1 VKAEAFII
9 VPAAATAA
17 PIIEKIVP
25 VDQWA
30 AQVVDFIASSQGWA
44 GPLIALLA
52 FAESMA
58 VVGLIVPFTAMIVAS
73 GALLASGVLDPWVV
87 LPWGI
92 GGAVLGDAVSYWI
105 GRYLGHRVHHMW
117 PFKNDPEMLAQG
129 HRFFVRWGVLSVCLG
144 RFFGP
149 LRAVVPLVA
158 GVMEMPQ
165 ARFQVANVVSAI
177 VWLPAL
183 MLPGAL
189 AGTLFANV
197 TGFGEK
203 AFVYVFIA
211 FVAFPLLVGLI
222 CWLRKRWRR

>member
-1 VKAEAFII
+1 VRFGAFII
-9 VPAAATAA
+9 ACPMLSPRAD
-17 PIIEKIVP
+17 PMEL
-25 VDQWA
+25 WA
-30 AQVVDFIASSQGWA
+30 AQVVEFIAASRGWA

-58 VVGLIVPFTAMIVAS
+58 VIGLIVPFTAMIVAS
-73 GALLASGVLDPWVV
+73 GALLASGALDPWIV

-92 GGAVLGDAVSYWI
+92 AGAALGDAVSYWI
-105 GRYLGHRVHHMW
+105 GLYLGHRVHRIW
-117 PFKNDPEMLAQG
+117 PFRNDPELLARG
-129 HRFFVRWGVLSVCLG
+129 HRFFLRWGVLSVCLG

-149 LRAVVPLVA
+149 LRAVVPLIA
-158 GVMEMPQ
+158 GVMAMPQ

-183 MLPGAL
+183 MLPGAI
-189 AGTLFANV
+189 AGKLFENV
-197 TGFGEK
+197 TGFGET

-222 CWLRKRWRR
+222 CWLRKPR